1 MAGTFM
7 VGETK
12 IRPGAYFNIQM
23 GGRRQT
29 AETYDGTAVAFFR
42 SDFGPLNQAVEIVP
56 GEGYGKDYEKLYEQI
71 YGNAGTTDIIREVLA
86 GGVSKCI
93 CIRLGKDGTQASV
106 KLTSGETEV
115 ISLTASY
122 PGAKEFSV
130 TVREK
135 LSDPSVKECIIYSGT
150 KEFER
155 HDFVTGEDEAK
166 SLAEAFAKSTAF
178 ICKVLGEDP
187 GQIDTVDGKP
197 FTAGEDPTVTAEEY
211 STGFAIAEAYRFNTA
226 CVDTE
231 DMAVHILLSAFLD
244 RIFDVG
250 QLALAVVAEKNPV
263 DLETRIEHAAY
274 YNSKKMHYVVNA
286 SAEKSGQMVEGYLVA
301 ARIAGMI
308 AACPANRSLTH
319 EVISDYTRLMEPM
332 TPTQITAAEK
342 KGCIV
347 LSCNDKGQIWIDSAI
362 NTLITP
368 AENQDDGWKKI
379 RRTKTRYELM
389 NRCNS
394 MADSMVGKVDN
405 DANGRATVVGKL
417 QGVLNAM
424 VNEGKLISGSV
435 VENTVHVADG
445 DYAYFDINVID
456 KDSIEHLYLTYRFQF
471 SSMVTE

>member
-7 VGETK
+7 IGETK

-23 GGRRQT
+23 GGSRQT
-29 AETYDGTAVAFFR
+29 AETYDGTTVVFFR

-56 GEGYGKDYEKLYEQI
+56 GEGYGKDYEKLYEKI

-86 GGVSKCI
+86 GGVSRCI

-106 KLTSGETEV
+106 KLTSGDTEV
-115 ISLTASY
+115 MSITAKY
-122 PGAKEFSV
+122 PGAKEFAV

-135 LSDPSVKECIIYSGT
+135 VSDSNSKECIIYSGE

-155 HDFVTGEDEAK
+155 HEFTAGENEAK
-166 SLAEAFAKSTAF
+166 SLVEAFAKSAAF
-178 ICKVLGEDP
+178 VCELLGEDSGP
-187 GQIDTVDGKP
+187 LDTVDDKP
-197 FTAGEDPTVTAEEY
+197 FTNGEEPTVTAQEY

-231 DMAVHILLSAFLD
+231 DMAVHILLSAFLN

-250 QLALAVVAEKNPV
+250 QLALAVVAEKNSV
-263 DLETRIEHAAY
+263 DLETRMEHAAY
-274 YNSKKMHYVVNA
+274 YNSEKMHYVVNA
-286 SAEKSGQMVEGYLVA
+286 SAEKFGERVEGYLVA

-319 EVISDYTRLMEPM
+319 EIISDYTEITAPM

-342 KGCIV
+342 SGCIV
-347 LSCNDKGQIWIDSAI
+347 LSSNDKGQVWIDSAI

-389 NRCNS
+389 NRCNG

-405 DANGRATVVGKL
+405 DSNGRATVVSKL
-417 QGVLNAM
+417 QGIVNAM
-424 VNEGKLISGSV
+424 VNEGKLISGTV
-435 VENTVHVADG
+435 MENTVQTADG

-471 SSMVTE
+471 SSMVAE